1 MENNEKKF
9 NQNEY
14 KKQYGKEHY
23 KSISFR
29 IKPEKVDYIR
39 DFAASRNMSIPNA
52 IIAALEYI
60 DENGIDITP
69 KITDELLGEMTFDES
84 LGSFEGE
91 VEISGQNIY
100 FGISVDDIN
109 DKETVDRL
117 ISEFKKFISE
127 FDRWDKR
134 IREFAAKSL
143 TDCANDWLQDSLE
156 DGEPFIEITEERFAQ
171 RMVLNSIGYD
181 ENGFEVYY
189 DDDDMFWGHCILVY
203 GTLENGIEEAQIA
216 G

>member
-1 MENNEKKF
+1 M
-9 NQNEY
+9 
-14 KKQYGKEHY
+14 
-23 KSISFR
+23 
-29 IKPEKVDYIR
+29 
-39 DFAASRNMSIPNA
+39 
-52 IIAALEYI
+52 
-60 DENGIDITP
+60 

-127 FDRWDKR
+127 FDKWDKR

-156 DGEPFIEITEERFAQ
+156 DGEPFFEITEEKFAE
-171 RMVLNSIGYD
+171 RMVLNSIGFD
-181 ENGFEVYY
+181 ENGFDVYY

>member
-1 MENNEKKF
+1 M
-9 NQNEY
+9 
-14 KKQYGKEHY
+14 
-23 KSISFR
+23 
-29 IKPEKVDYIR
+29 
-39 DFAASRNMSIPNA
+39 
-52 IIAALEYI
+52 
-60 DENGIDITP
+60 
-69 KITDELLGEMTFDES
+69 KITDEILGEMTVDE
-84 LGSFEGE
+84 GDIEGE

-127 FDRWDKR
+127 FDKWDKE
-134 IREFAAKSL
+134 IRAFSAKKL
-143 TDCANDWLQDSLE
+143 TDNANDWLQDSLE
-156 DGEPFIEITEERFAQ
+156 DDEEFVEITEERFAQ

-181 ENGFEVYY
+181 ENGFDVYY

>member
-1 MENNEKKF
+1 M
-9 NQNEY
+9 
-14 KKQYGKEHY
+14 
-23 KSISFR
+23 
-29 IKPEKVDYIR
+29 
-39 DFAASRNMSIPNA
+39 
-52 IIAALEYI
+52 
-60 DENGIDITP
+60 
-69 KITDELLGEMTFDES
+69 KITDELLGEMTVDE
-84 LGSFEGE
+84 GDIEGE

-127 FDRWDKR
+127 FDKWDKR

-181 ENGFEVYY
+181 ENGFDVYY

>member
-1 MENNEKKF
+1 M
-9 NQNEY
+9 
-14 KKQYGKEHY
+14 
-23 KSISFR
+23 
-29 IKPEKVDYIR
+29 
-39 DFAASRNMSIPNA
+39 
-52 IIAALEYI
+52 
-60 DENGIDITP
+60 
-69 KITDELLGEMTFDES
+69 KITDEILGEMTVDE
-84 LGSFEGE
+84 GDIEGE

-127 FDRWDKR
+127 FDKWDKR

-181 ENGFEVYY
+181 ENGFDVYY

>member
-1 MENNEKKF
+1 M
-9 NQNEY
+9 
-14 KKQYGKEHY
+14 
-23 KSISFR
+23 
-29 IKPEKVDYIR
+29 
-39 DFAASRNMSIPNA
+39 
-52 IIAALEYI
+52 
-60 DENGIDITP
+60 

-127 FDRWDKR
+127 FDKWDKR
-134 IREFAAKSL
+134 IREFSAEKL
-143 TDCANDWLQDSLE
+143 TDNANDWLRDSLE
-156 DGEPFIEITEERFAQ
+156 DDEEFVEITEEKFAE
-171 RMVLNSIGYD
+171 RMVLNSIGFD
-181 ENGFEVYY
+181 ENGFDVYY

-203 GTLENGIEEAQIA
+203 GTLENGIEEAEIA

>member
-1 MENNEKKF
+1 M
-9 NQNEY
+9 
-14 KKQYGKEHY
+14 
-23 KSISFR
+23 
-29 IKPEKVDYIR
+29 
-39 DFAASRNMSIPNA
+39 
-52 IIAALEYI
+52 
-60 DENGIDITP
+60 

-127 FDRWDKR
+127 FDKWDKR
-134 IREFAAKSL
+134 IREFSAEKL
-143 TDCANDWLQDSLE
+143 TDNANDWLQDSLE
-156 DGEPFIEITEERFAQ
+156 DDEEFVEITEEKFAE
-171 RMVLNSIGYD
+171 RMVLNSIGFD
-181 ENGFEVYY
+181 ENGFEVFY
-189 DDDDMFWGHCILVY
+189 DDDDMFWGHSILVD
-203 GTLENGIEEAQIA
+203 GTLENGIEQAYIA

>member
-1 MENNEKKF
+1 M
-9 NQNEY
+9 
-14 KKQYGKEHY
+14 
-23 KSISFR
+23 
-29 IKPEKVDYIR
+29 
-39 DFAASRNMSIPNA
+39 
-52 IIAALEYI
+52 
-60 DENGIDITP
+60 
-69 KITDELLGEMTFDES
+69 KITDEILGEMTVDE
-84 LGSFEGE
+84 GDIEGE

-127 FDRWDKR
+127 FDKWDKR
-134 IREFAAKSL
+134 IREFAAKAL
-143 TDCANDWLQDSLE
+143 TDNANDWLQDSLE
-156 DGEPFIEITEERFAQ
+156 DDEEFVEITEEKFAE
-171 RMVLNSIGYD
+171 RMVLNSIGFD
-181 ENGFEVYY
+181 ENGFDVYY

>member
-1 MENNEKKF
+1 M
-9 NQNEY
+9 
-14 KKQYGKEHY
+14 
-23 KSISFR
+23 
-29 IKPEKVDYIR
+29 
-39 DFAASRNMSIPNA
+39 
-52 IIAALEYI
+52 
-60 DENGIDITP
+60 
-69 KITDELLGEMTFDES
+69 KITDEILGEMTVDE
-84 LGSFEGE
+84 GDIEGE
-91 VEISGQNIY
+91 VKISGQNIY

-127 FDRWDKR
+127 FDKWDKR

-156 DGEPFIEITEERFAQ
+156 DDEEFVEITEERFAG
-171 RMVLNSIGYD
+171 RMVLNSIGFD
-181 ENGFEVYY
+181 ENGFEVFY

-203 GTLENGIEEAQIA
+203 GTLENGIEEAEIA